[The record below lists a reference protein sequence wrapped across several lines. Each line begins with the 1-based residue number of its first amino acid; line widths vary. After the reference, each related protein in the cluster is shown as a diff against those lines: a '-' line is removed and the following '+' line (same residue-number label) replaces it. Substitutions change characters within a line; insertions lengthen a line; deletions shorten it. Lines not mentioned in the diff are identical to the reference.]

1 MEPLYPAL
9 LLLTALPGLVLV
21 RSVRLPARVLALCA
35 MAAVA
40 VAALDLQQ
48 PAVATREAHAVVVAT
63 APGSGLAQLAT
74 PRTGA
79 GPVVEVLE
87 SSPDR
92 LGEALAVAAAR
103 AGARTEERV
112 LAWAGTPGPLPTGA
126 LPRVFD
132 GRTVAAPLPFDPGG
146 LRLRSASV
154 LQRDRPATLGLA
166 LPGAT
171 SDLAFRV
178 RVLEPGGAVALDQ
191 SVALPARSTA
201 AWDWRPA
208 AAGLHRIECSAR
220 TGEVE
225 MQWAGQVEVVET
237 AAVAVLEDAGG
248 PLAAALEAQGMRV
261 VTGRSA
267 LDQLAACAA
276 LVLAQP
282 LDAATAMR
290 VADAVQDG
298 MGLVLV
304 GAALTEGTV
313 LADLAPV
320 RVLPPLLPPAPAGT
334 DTGTSAAGSGPPG
347 PQTSNPAVAPPAPAP
362 VEPPPTVP
370 PPPAQPGERPPAGE
384 LPPAKVVPGGPVEVD
399 RRSIAMVLVV
409 DRSGSMSLTDQ
420 AGNTRMSYAKTAALR
435 TAEALLEGDQVAL
448 VTFGNQDAGV
458 LVLPLTDVSDRASV
472 RKGIEQLGAQN
483 ESTYLLDGLRLAQR
497 QLKDSKAA
505 VRHIVVVSDGAV
517 VLDERLSLTALAGDL
532 ARTGCT
538 LSLIQIS
545 GDDTSPTQRRFAE
558 ELTRTGGGTYWPVAD
573 ASRVPVLVSGE
584 VVRALDRVGRKP
596 GGSGGNAGGP
606 DLAKNEPAPT
616 PPQPEPERPKPP
628 PPQPP
633 RPDPTPP
640 VATAPLEVRSV
651 SDSVLLEPRSAAWP
665 AVARAVA
672 TTGRDDAQ
680 TLLVVG
686 DEGMPFL
693 AFANRGLGRVVAL
706 AAEPASDN
714 SAFFSDAA
722 FPGRFAQW
730 VGAVQR
736 PLPQVES
743 ANLVAVASVDP
754 ALPTPGELQA
764 LGIDPAARMEGWS
777 LPPPLFRPSSRGLA
791 APWALAGIA
800 LLVLCAAAE
809 WWLVRRTP

>member
-21 RSVRLPARVLALCA
+21 RSVRPLARLLALCT

-48 PAVATREAHAVVVAT
+48 PTVATREAHAVVVAT
-63 APGSGLAQLAT
+63 ASGSGLAQLAT
-74 PRTGA
+74 PRAGT

-87 SSPDR
+87 SAPDR

-103 AGARTEERV
+103 AGSRTEERV
-112 LAWAGTPGPLPTGA
+112 LAWSGPPGPLPAGA
-126 LPRVFD
+126 LPRVFE

-146 LRLRSASV
+146 LSLRSASV
-154 LQRDRPATLGLA
+154 LQRDRPANLGLS
-166 LPGAT
+166 LPGAAT
-171 SDLAFRV
+171 DLALRV

-201 AWDWRPA
+201 AVEWRPA
-208 AAGLHRIECSAR
+208 AAGMHRIECSAR
-220 TGEVE
+220 TGEVLL
-225 MQWAGQVEVVET
+225 QWAGQVEVVEP

-248 PLAAALEAQGMRV
+248 PLAAALEAQGVRV
-261 VTGRSA
+261 VTGA
-267 LDQLAACAA
+267 AATGQLDACAA

-290 VADAVQDG
+290 VADAVQEG

-304 GAALTEGTV
+304 GRALVEGTV
-313 LADLAPV
+313 LADLAPL
-320 RVLPPLLPPAPAGT
+320 RVLPPVLPPAPSGTGSGAG
-334 DTGTSAAGSGPPG
+334 AAGSGPPG
-347 PQTSNPAVAPPAPAP
+347 PDASAPAAAPPAPAP
-362 VEPPPTVP
+362 VEPPPTVAP
-370 PPPAQPGERPPAGE
+370 PPPQPGERPPSGE

-458 LVLPLTDVSDRASV
+458 LVLPLTDVAERASV

-517 VLDERLSLTALAGDL
+517 VLDERLALTALAGDL
-532 ARTGCT
+532 ARNGCT

-558 ELTRTGGGTYWPVAD
+558 ELTKTGGGTYWPVAD

-633 RPDPTPP
+633 RPEPAPP
-640 VATAPLEVRSV
+640 VAAAPLEVRPV
-651 SDSVLLEPRSAAWP
+651 SDSVLLEPKSAAWP

-672 TTGRDDAQ
+672 VAGRNDAQ

-693 AFANRGLGRVVAL
+693 ALANRGLGRVGAL
-706 AAEPASDN
+706 AAEPGSDN
-714 SAFFSDAA
+714 AAFFSDPA
-722 FPGRFAQW
+722 FPGRLAQW
-730 VGAVQR
+730 VGAVLR
-736 PLPQVES
+736 PLRRVEA
-743 ANLVAVASVDP
+743 ANLVAVAAVEP
-754 ALPTPGELQA
+754 ARPTPAELDA
-764 LGIDPAARMEGWS
+764 LGIQPASRMVGWS
-777 LPPPLFRPSSRGLA
+777 VPPPLLQPASRGLA

-800 LLVLCAAAE
+800 MLVLCAAAE
-809 WWLVRRTP
+809 WWLVRRAP